1 MKRWS
6 FLLLDANVV
15 IVLFKWGIWDRLVA
29 ACDLHVSETVIGEA
43 HFFEDDAGNRHDFDL
58 GGDVKSGDVKTFSVA
73 PGDVKSFVESFDPS
87 YIEKLD
93 AGEAESLAYLMKVH
107 EEHFICSA
115 DAIVYRVLGNVDRGH
130 QGASLEEVLSKVGLS
145 RSVPWQFSKAFRE
158 RWTRAGV
165 SERLQGRGQ
174 RGQ

>member
-6 FLLLDANVV
+6 FLLLDANVI

-29 ACDLHVSETVIGEA
+29 ACDLHVAETVIGEA
-43 HFFEDDAGNRHDFDL
+43 HFFEDDAGDRQDFDI
-58 GGDVKSGDVKTFSVA
+58 SGYVTKGLIETFSVA
-73 PGDVKSFVESFDPS
+73 PADVKSFVDSFDSS

-107 EEHFICSA
+107 DEHQICSA
-115 DAIVYRVLGNVDRGH
+115 DAIVYRVLGNLDRGH
-130 QGASLEEVLSKVGLS
+130 QGASLEEVLAKVGLA
-145 RSVPWQFSKAFRE
+145 RPVPRQFGKAFRE
-158 RWTRAGV
+158 TYTGQGV

-174 RGQ
+174 RR

>member
-43 HFFEDDAGNRHDFDL
+43 HFFEDDQGNRQDFDV
-58 GGDVKSGDVKTFSVA
+58 GGCVETGSIKSFSVPPADVKA
-73 PGDVKSFVESFDPS
+73 FVDSFDRS

-93 AGEAESLAYLMKVH
+93 AGEAESLAYLMKAD

-115 DAIVYRVLGNVDRGH
+115 DAIVYRVLGNVDRVH
-130 QGASLEEVLSKVGLS
+130 QGASLEEVLGKAGLG
-145 RSVPWQFSKAFRE
+145 RSLPWQFSKAFRD
-158 RWTRAGV
+158 RWTGV
-165 SERLQGRGQ
+165 GVAERLQGRGQ
-174 RGQ
+174 RSS